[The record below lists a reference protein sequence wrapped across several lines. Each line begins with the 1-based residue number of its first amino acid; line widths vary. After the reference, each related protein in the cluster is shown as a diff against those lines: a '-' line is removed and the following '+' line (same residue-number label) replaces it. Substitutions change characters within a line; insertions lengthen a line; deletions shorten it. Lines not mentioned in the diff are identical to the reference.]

1 MNILRELRQAFVL
14 SIVLLVVCGVV
25 YPYAVTG
32 LGHLLFP
39 AQAAGSLIVVEGQP
53 VGSTLVGQHFSDPRF
68 MRGRPSAVQYNT
80 YTEAAK
86 ADGAYAGVASGS
98 DNLAASNPALAKRVQ
113 DDMAHF
119 LAHNPGVKAQDIPTD
134 LFTASGSGLDPHIS
148 PAAAAVQIDALA
160 RNTGLDKE
168 RLERIVQNNTSG
180 KLYGIFG
187 EERVHVLGVNLEIAK
202 ALR

>member
-1 MNILRELRQAFVL
+1 MNILRELRQAFGLSVVL
-14 SIVLLVVCGVV
+14 FVVCGVA

-86 ADGAYAGVASGS
+86 ADGSYTGVASGS
-98 DNLAASNPALAKRVQ
+98 NNLAASNPALAKRVQ